1 MLAIVPNKRTQ
12 RTMNLDRSFKIR
24 KLVRRPPLNYTRK
37 VGTLT
42 DKGEKKVTEVILS
55 RLMLF

>member
-1 MLAIVPNKRTQ
+1 MLAILPNKRT
-12 RTMNLDRSFKIR
+12 LDRSFKIR